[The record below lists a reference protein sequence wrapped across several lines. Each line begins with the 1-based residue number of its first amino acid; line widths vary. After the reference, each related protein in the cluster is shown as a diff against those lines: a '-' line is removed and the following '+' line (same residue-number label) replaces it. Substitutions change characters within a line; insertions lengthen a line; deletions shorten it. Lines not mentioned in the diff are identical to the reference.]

1 MKNNQKVKTILSL
14 SLVTLVSSCSVSM
27 LKDEP
32 FNLNN
37 LSEKLDA
44 PKATLLK
51 SVTEFNL
58 FLNDENI
65 FTKEPTKKL
74 LR

>member
-1 MKNNQKVKTILSL
+1 MKNNQIAKAILSF
-14 SLVTLVSSCSVSM
+14 SLVTLVSSCSISM

-37 LSEKLDA
+37 LSENFDA

-58 FLNDENI
+58 F
-65 FTKEPTKKL
+65 FK
-74 LR
+74 